1 MVLSEET
8 MGTKEEDLKKILVD
22 FESTGNVIGSAVV
35 RRDGLMIIS
44 NLPREV
50 NSKAVA
56 AMAAAIVGT
65 GETASKELSIG
76 ELNQIVVE
84 SASGKLI
91 SIGAGPDAIFTALV
105 RANANIGLVLMNM
118 ERSSKKI
125 SVVIG

>member
-1 MVLSEET
+1 MA
-8 MGTKEEDLKKILVD
+8 TKEEEMKKVLDD
-22 FESTGNVIGSAVV
+22 FESTGDVIGSAVV

-44 NLPREV
+44 SLPAEI

-65 GETASKELSIG
+65 GETASNELDIG
-76 ELNQIVVE
+76 DLGQVVVE
-84 SASGKLI
+84 SAKGKLI

-105 RANANIGLVLMNM
+105 KPKANMGLILMNM

-125 SVVIG
+125 SSIIA

>member
-1 MVLSEET
+1 MA
-8 MGTKEEDLKKILVD
+8 TKEEELKKILDD
-22 FESTGNVIGSAVV
+22 FESIGNVIGSAVV

-44 NLPREV
+44 GLPDEI

-65 GETASKELSIG
+65 GETASNELDIG
-76 ELNQIVVE
+76 ELNQVVVE

-105 RANANIGLVLMNM
+105 KPKANMGLILMNM
-118 ERSSKKI
+118 ERSTKKI